1 LGNRGNEVSIFA
13 IILLSV
19 ALLFFPVQ
27 QGYGVSTPSP
37 ELNERQLIEF
47 YELEQIV
54 KAEQVRD
61 ENFVLQ
67 IKQNPYLDTL
77 TNVIIS
83 FKENNEE
90 QSPDRNDENFQLIK
104 DEQISIAEKKY
115 KEILGGKD
123 ISNSIYNEPINKKSI
138 HKFKIDYQIGFMN
151 KEMDCFENL
160 ILEQISLAENIRD
173 EMPEFTANTINS
185 NPYQNNESSLSD
197 ETNPCTPDET
207 NPSTPDETNTS
218 TPDETNTS
226 TSDFLPNQ
234 ILTFRHTFTNSE
246 IKVKVE
252 TEKVQK
258 LLDVVST
265 MNVSLVNQVGTDDT
279 NIISPSNAFKRIFA
293 MEMNSN
299 NKENQIL
306 NVPMNNR
313 QSEENKILNKPLN
326 AMHNEENKILNIPLD
341 YRQSDEFQNLILEQ
355 ISLAENI
362 RDEMPE
368 FIANTINP
376 NPYLNENIDE
386 SLDKTNKNNIPT
398 HWSDTTYI
406 YSELE
411 FNILDRET
419 KDFEMIKAAELEI
432 AQNTLNEILLMTN
445 SEEEDVEII
454 ISNNENKEINNYNRD
469 ALNFEFY
476 KNKQMVLAEKKLME
490 ILGQKNI
497 HNFQFLPT
505 E

>member
-47 YELEQIV
+47 YKLEQIV

-77 TNVIIS
+77 TNVIIP

-90 QSPDRNDENFQLIK
+90 QSPYHNNENFQLIK

-123 ISNSIYNEPINKKSI
+123 ISNSFYNESINKKSI
-138 HKFKIDYQIGFMN
+138 HKFKIDNHIGFMN
-151 KEMDCFENL
+151 KEMDDFENL
-160 ILEQISLAENIRD
+160 ILEQISLAE
-173 EMPEFTANTINS
+173 
-185 NPYQNNESSLSD
+185 
-197 ETNPCTPDET
+197 
-207 NPSTPDETNTS
+207 
-218 TPDETNTS
+218 
-226 TSDFLPNQ
+226 
-234 ILTFRHTFTNSE
+234 
-246 IKVKVE
+246 K
-252 TEKVQK
+252 
-258 LLDVVST
+258 
-265 MNVSLVNQVGTDDT
+265 
-279 NIISPSNAFKRIFA
+279 
-293 MEMNSN
+293 
-299 NKENQIL
+299 
-306 NVPMNNR
+306 
-313 QSEENKILNKPLN
+313 
-326 AMHNEENKILNIPLD
+326 
-341 YRQSDEFQNLILEQ
+341 
-355 ISLAENI
+355 I

-368 FIANTINP
+368 FIANTINS

-398 HWSDTTYI
+398 HWSDTTFI
-406 YSELE
+406 YNELE
-411 FNILDRET
+411 FNILYGET

-432 AQNTLNEILLMTN
+432 AQDILNEMLLLSN
-445 SEEEDVEII
+445 SEENDAEII
-454 ISNNENKEINNYNRD
+454 LVTNENKEINNYNRN
-469 ALNFEFY
+469 ALDFEFS
-476 KNKQMVLAEKKLME
+476 KNEQIVIAEKKLME

-497 HNFQFLPT
+497 YNSQFLPT

>member
-1 LGNRGNEVSIFA
+1 LGNRGNEVSISA

-61 ENFVLQ
+61 ENFVSLIQ
-67 IKQNPYLDTL
+67 QNPYLDTL
-77 TNVIIS
+77 TNVIIP

-90 QSPDRNDENFQLIK
+90 QSPDRYDENFQLIK

-123 ISNSIYNEPINKKSI
+123 ISNSIYDEPINKKSN
-138 HKFKIDYQIGFMN
+138 HKFKIDNQIGFMN

-173 EMPEFTANTINS
+173 EIPEFIANIIDS

-207 NPSTPDETNTS
+207 NPSTPDETNPS
-218 TPDETNTS
+218 TP
-226 TSDFLPNQ
+226 DFLPNQ

-246 IKVKVE
+246 IKVKVQ

-265 MNVSLVNQVGTDDT
+265 MNVSLVNQVETDDT
-279 NIISPSNAFKRIFA
+279 NIISPSKAFKRIFA

-306 NVPMNNR
+306 NKPLNDMH
-313 QSEENKILNKPLN
+313 SEENKILNKPFN
-326 AMHNEENKILNIPLD
+326 AMHNEENKNLNIPLD

-368 FIANTINP
+368 FIANTINS

-398 HWSDTTYI
+398 HWSDTTFI
-406 YSELE
+406 YNELE

-419 KDFEMIKAAELEI
+419 KDFEMIKVAELEI
-432 AQNTLNEILLMTN
+432 AQDILNEMLLLSN
-445 SEEEDVEII
+445 SEENDAEII
-454 ISNNENKEINNYNRD
+454 LVTNENKEINNYNRD
-469 ALNFEFY
+469 ASNFEFY
-476 KNKQMVLAEKKLME
+476 KNEQIVIAEKKLME

-497 HNFQFLPT
+497 YNSQFLPT